1 MITHGNKQISEIVYA
16 RKASEGGGA
25 VRLTNIIRGAQ
36 VVFGGLKPDVKMWL
50 TGATKAAILA
60 AFGQTDGK
68 AVIKAT
74 NAYLNALAATDPTK
88 ASALAGFINQ
98 YPLYA
103 ACVGGLYPAVD
114 YIESDHVH
122 NGISYLIIDYYLNNK
137 SAIDAIFSGKTMNN
151 NRDMLMGA
159 NNATGDC
166 ESYSISGT
174 KWMFREAGSG
184 DKTWDAS
191 SVTGN
196 KKVQMTQDPSNPS
209 SVTFKYLDA
218 GTESTQTMTRGNIEA
233 TTKLYLFTIARASS
247 KQWNYGMRIH
257 QFNIYEDSGMVVGLA
272 PSYKSADG
280 TIGVYDFINN
290 KFYAN
295 AGAGSFTKGLDLYL
309 TP

>member
-1 MITHGNKQISEIVYA
+1 MIAHANKQISEIVYA
-16 RKASEGGGA
+16 RKASDGGGA

-36 VVFGGLKPDVKMWL
+36 VVFGGLKPSFAWL
-50 TGATKAAILA
+50 EKATKAAILA
-60 AFGQTDGK
+60 AFGQDDGWQ
-68 AVIKAT
+68 VIGAT
-74 NAYLNALAATDPTK
+74 NAYLSATAATEQTK

-98 YPLYA
+98 HPLYA
-103 ACVGGLYPAVD
+103 ACVGGLYPAVE

-122 NGISYLIIDYYLNNK
+122 NGISYLIIDYYLNNR

-151 NRDMLMGA
+151 NHDMLMGA
-159 NNATGDC
+159 NNATGNC
-166 ESYSISGT
+166 ESYSINGT
-174 KWMFREAGSG
+174 RWMFREGGSE
-184 DKTWDAS
+184 KNWNAA

-218 GTESTQTMTRGNIEA
+218 GTESTQTMTRGNIAA
-233 TTKLYLFTIARASS
+233 TTKLYLFTIARTYS
-247 KQWNYGMRIH
+247 KQLNDGMRIH

-272 PSYKSADG
+272 PSYKSEDG

-295 AGAGSFTKGLDLYL
+295 AGAGYFTKGSDLYQ